1 MTDKPELN
9 EAYALLAEVI
19 RRNPSDSFQT
29 IATRCNV
36 AVSTVSRVAK
46 MFATVPNN
54 RITINPEI
62 LNKDN

>member
-1 MTDKPELN
+1 MTDTPEVN

-19 RRNPSDSFQT
+19 RRSPSDSFQT

-46 MFATVPNN
+46 MFGLSRNN
-54 RITINPEI
+54 HITINPEI
-62 LNKDN
+62 LNEDK